1 MVKRTGHPVSNG
13 AITFPD
19 FSVRHFTCTV
29 FQGQFIL
36 KLWESIQQRLKRFQ
50 GNGVRAYIDFQMI
63 AILII
68 EGTLESAVKESAF
81 QAACNSRVFI
91 PGKGAIQG
99 RESELASC
107 IGLHFRRAARNN
119 DFPCKHAAV
128 GRIRGLQQI
137 AYIPCTISFLGK

>member
-50 GNGVRAYIDFQMI
+50 GNGVRAYIDF
-63 AILII
+63 
-68 EGTLESAVKESAF
+68 
-81 QAACNSRVFI
+81 
-91 PGKGAIQG
+91 
-99 RESELASC
+99 
-107 IGLHFRRAARNN
+107 
-119 DFPCKHAAV
+119 
-128 GRIRGLQQI
+128 
-137 AYIPCTISFLGK
+137 